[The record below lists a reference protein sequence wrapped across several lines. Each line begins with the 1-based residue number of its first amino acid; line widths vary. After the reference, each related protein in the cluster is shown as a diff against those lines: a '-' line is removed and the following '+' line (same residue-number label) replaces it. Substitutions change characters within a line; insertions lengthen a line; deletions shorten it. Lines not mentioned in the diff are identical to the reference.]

1 MMSGKPKKKVQQNK
15 KTKSKKKTSKKKVKL
30 TPTSQEMLQPGG
42 RGGTT
47 SGSGFP
53 GYGGI

>member
-1 MMSGKPKKKVQQNK
+1 MSGKPKKKIQQNK

-30 TPTSQEMLQPGG
+30 IPTSQEMLQPGG

-47 SGSGFP
+47 GGSGFP
-53 GYGGI
+53 GYRG